1 MIHPTAIVSPDA
13 IIGEGCEIG
22 AYAYIGENV
31 KLGNNVKIMAHAY
44 LEHCEIGSGTSISPF
59 ASIGT
64 APQDLGYKNEPT
76 KAYIGENC
84 IIKEYATVNR
94 GAVGD
99 GDCTRVGN
107 RCLLMTSS
115 HVAHNCVLE
124 DEVILAN
131 LATLGGHCRVGR
143 GAFIGGMSVFHQNVR
158 IGEMCIISGFSAAR
172 QDIPPYCKADDRQC
186 LIHGINSIGLK
197 RRGFTPEQR
206 KNLKEAFKILDSNDI
221 TTTKAC
227 EIIEQTLPQDEYV
240 KKLVKF
246 IRESKR
252 GVLLSS
258 TRKEFRKL
266 GIKNNEDNED

>member
-115 HVAHNCVLE
+115 HVAHRIRTALF
-124 DEVILAN
+124 
-131 LATLGGHCRVGR
+131 HPHR
-143 GAFIGGMSVFHQNVR
+143 GALRCHGRRGVR
-158 IGEMCIISGFSAAR
+158 IRHVRRCAVRAR
-172 QDIPPYCKADDRQC
+172 QFPRRTRSGGKKTHRLRPTPLLPVYQAPALTQMPDIDKNFP
-186 LIHGINSIGLK
+186 NSGGTSWNSKPK
-197 RRGFTPEQR
+197 R
-206 KNLKEAFKILDSNDI
+206 N
-221 TTTKAC
+221 
-227 EIIEQTLPQDEYV
+227 TLPP
-240 KKLVKF
+240 
-246 IRESKR
+246 RAAESFSSSVSLWLR
-252 GVLLSS
+252 SVSLLWQSRPS
-258 TRKEFRKL
+258 
-266 GIKNNEDNED
+266 

>member
-1 MIHPTAIVSPDA
+1 MIHSTAIISPDA
-13 IIGEGCEIG
+13 IIGEECEIG
-22 AYAYIGENV
+22 PYAHIGENV

-107 RCLLMTSS
+107 RCMLMTSS
-115 HVAHNCVLE
+115 HIAHNCVIE

-131 LATLGGHCRVGR
+131 LATLGGHCRVGK

-158 IGEMCIISGFSAAR
+158 IGEMAIVSGFSASR
-172 QDIPPYCKADDRQC
+172 QDIPPYCKADGRQP

-197 RRGFTPEQR
+197 RRNFTLEER
-206 KNLKEAFKILDSNDI
+206 TNLKNAFKIFDSGKY

-227 EIIEQTLPQDEYV
+227 EVIEETIPQDEHV
-240 KKLVKF
+240 KKLIEFV
-246 IRESKR
+246 RSSKR
-252 GVLLSS
+252 GVLLRS
-258 TRKEFRKL
+258 TRKSATDSME
-266 GIKNNEDNED
+266 E

>member
-1 MIHPTAIVSPDA
+1 MIHPTAIISPDA
-13 IIGEGCEIG
+13 VIGEGCEIG

-31 KLGNNVKIMAHAY
+31 VLGNNVKIMPHAY
-44 LEHCEIGSGTSISPF
+44 LEYCEIGAGTTIAPF

-76 KAYIGENC
+76 KAIIGENC

-115 HVAHNCVLE
+115 HIAHNCVIE

-131 LATLGGHCRVGR
+131 LATLGGHCRVGK

-158 IGEMCIISGFSAAR
+158 IGEMCIISGFSASR
-172 QDIPPYCKADDRQC
+172 QDIPPYCKADGRQPQ
-186 LIHGINSIGLK
+186 IHNINAIGLK
-197 RRGFTPEQR
+197 RRGFTPEER
-206 KNLKEAFKILDSNDI
+206 KNLKNAFKIFDSDEY

-227 EIIEQTLPQDEYV
+227 EVIEQTIPQDEHV
-240 KKLVKF
+240 KKLLEFV
-246 IRESKR
+246 RTSKR

-258 TRKEFRKL
+258 KSKQERKL
-266 GIKNNEDNED
+266 EMED

>member
-1 MIHPTAIVSPDA
+1 MIHPTAIISPDA
-13 IIGEGCEIG
+13 IIGQGCEIG
-22 AYAYIGENV
+22 PYTIIGENV
-31 KLGNNVKIMAHAY
+31 KLGDNVKIIANAY
-44 LEHCEIGSGTSISPF
+44 LEHCEIGSGTVISPY

-76 KAYIGENC
+76 KAIIGENC

-131 LATLGGHCRVGR
+131 LATLGGHCRVGK
-143 GAFIGGMSVFHQNVR
+143 GAFLGGMSVYHQNVR
-158 IGEMCIISGFSAAR
+158 IGEMTIVSGFSASR
-172 QDIPPYCKADDRQC
+172 QDIPPYSKADGRPVTV
-186 LIHGINSIGLK
+186 HGINAIGLK
-197 RRGFTPEQR
+197 RRGLTLEQR
-206 KNLKEAFKILDSNDI
+206 TNLKRAFKIFNSGEY

-227 EIIEQTLPQDEYV
+227 EIIEETLGSDVYV
-240 KKLVKF
+240 KKLVDF
-246 IRESKR
+246 VRESKR
-252 GVLLSS
+252 GVVLRSTNSS
-258 TRKEFRKL
+258 SPKAVAE
-266 GIKNNEDNED
+266 EE

>member
-1 MIHPTAIVSPDA
+1 MIHQTAIISPDA
-13 IIGEGCEIG
+13 IIGEGCNIG
-22 AYAYIGENV
+22 AYSVIGENV
-31 KLGNNVKIMAHAY
+31 KLGNNVTIMPHAY
-44 LEHCEIGSGTSISPF
+44 LEHCEIGAGTTIASF

-107 RCLLMTSS
+107 RCMLMTSS

-131 LATLGGHCRVGR
+131 LATLGGHCRVGK

-158 IGEMCIISGFSAAR
+158 IGEMCIISGFSASR
-172 QDIPPYCKADDRQC
+172 QDIPPYCKADGRQPK
-186 LIHGINSIGLK
+186 IHGINSIGLK
-197 RRGFTPEQR
+197 RRGFTPEER
-206 KNLKEAFKILDSNDI
+206 ANLKHAFKIFDSGKY

-227 EIIEQTLPQDEYV
+227 EIIEQTLPQDEHV
-240 KKLVKF
+240 KKLVEF
-246 IRESKR
+246 VRSSKR
-252 GVLLSS
+252 GVMLLSKRHGS
-258 TRKEFRKL
+258 TLE
-266 GIKNNEDNED
+266 E